1 MTRTYNICLL
11 PGDGIGP
18 EIIAEGVKVLD
29 AVGAKYDT
37 AFSYTEALL
46 GGCAIDACGTA
57 LPDETLRVAESS
69 DAVLLAAV
77 GGPKWD
83 TTDPAKPRPEQGLL
97 GIRKALGL
105 YTNLRPVQIFA
116 ALADASTLKPEIV
129 DGVDMMIVRELTGG
143 LYFGRRERFYD
154 EEGCGSDGAAGQRAY
169 DTLEYREY
177 EVERI
182 ARQAFEAARKRR
194 NKVTSVDKANV
205 LETSRMWREI
215 VHRVGSEEYPDVEL
229 EDLLVDN
236 TAMQLISR
244 PVDFDVV
251 VTENMFGDILSDEA
265 AQITGS
271 LGMLASASLGDGTA
285 LYEPSHGS
293 APDIAGRG
301 IANPLA
307 QILSVEMMLRY
318 SFDMGEAADDIRRAV
333 TAVLDEGWRTGD
345 IKQSD
350 TPADKLVGTAQ
361 MGDLVVSRLSR
372 VPCKVKK
379 KRPERAL
386 LFCQRSR
393 LRLRSLR
400 YDDDHLAF
408 LHALAD
414 HRAFRNRV
422 GVLLDVAR
430 LVAVQYLD
438 GFLEG
443 LAHGAWSRVHVLLAA
458 FAVLVLLFFHLL
470 AQLVLLSDVVR
481 VVVRRIRDGGE
492 VLDGLAAGRPI
503 HEVLP

>member
-1 MTRTYNICLL
+1 MSQTYNICLL

-18 EIIAEGVKVLD
+18 EIIAEGVKVLN

-37 AFSYTEALL
+37 TFSYTEALI
-46 GGCAIDACGTA
+46 GGCAIDETGSA
-57 LPDETLRVAESS
+57 LPDETLAVANAS

-105 YTNLRPVQIFA
+105 YTNLRPVQIFN

-154 EEGCGSDGAAGQRAY
+154 EEGCGSGGAAGQRAY

-215 VHRVGSEEYPDVEL
+215 VHRIGETEYPDVEL

-244 PVDFDVV
+244 PVDFAVV

-293 APDIAGRG
+293 APDIAGKG

-318 SFDMGEAADDIRRAV
+318 SFDLQDAADDIRRAV

-345 IKQSD
+345 IRQAA
-350 TPADKLVGTAQ
+350 TPADKLVGTIQ
-361 MGDLVVSRLSR
+361 MGDLVV
-372 VPCKVKK
+372 
-379 KRPERAL
+379 A
-386 LFCQRSR
+386 
-393 LRLRSLR
+393 
-400 YDDDHLAF
+400 HL
-408 LHALAD
+408 
-414 HRAFRNRV
+414 
-422 GVLLDVAR
+422 
-430 LVAVQYLD
+430 
-438 GFLEG
+438 
-443 LAHGAWSRVHVLLAA
+443 
-458 FAVLVLLFFHLL
+458 
-470 AQLVLLSDVVR
+470 
-481 VVVRRIRDGGE
+481 
-492 VLDGLAAGRPI
+492 
-503 HEVLP
+503 